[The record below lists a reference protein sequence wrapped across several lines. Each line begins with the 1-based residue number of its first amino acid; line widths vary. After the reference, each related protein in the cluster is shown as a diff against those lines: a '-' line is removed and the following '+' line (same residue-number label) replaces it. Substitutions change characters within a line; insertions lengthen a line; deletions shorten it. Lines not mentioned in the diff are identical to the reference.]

1 MYEKY
6 LFNQLIKHFEE
17 LAKEE
22 SKYEEIAEHLKKLE
36 NKAEKDK
43 MLQLFYG
50 LKLEEDKVSEKT
62 KLVEA
67 DLHTYLTEH
76 INHKKDM
83 DKLLKKTGLDKYI
96 KWKEKFGMTTLF
108 SLIVAE
114 EKEVVNVKI

>member
-96 KWKEKFGMTTLF
+96 K
-108 SLIVAE
+108 
-114 EKEVVNVKI
+114 